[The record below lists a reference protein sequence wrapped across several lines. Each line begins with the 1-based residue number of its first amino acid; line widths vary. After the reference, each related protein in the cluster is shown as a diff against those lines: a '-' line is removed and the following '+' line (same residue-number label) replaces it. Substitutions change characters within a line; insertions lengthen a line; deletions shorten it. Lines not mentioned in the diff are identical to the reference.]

1 MIHFGPN
8 ARSTIVSKGISAG
21 SSSNSYRGL
30 VRIGP
35 SAQCAHNYSQCDSM
49 LIGDQAS
56 ANTFPYIHCQQMHSA
71 IEHEASSTCRITED
85 QLFYLQS

>member
-1 MIHFGPN
+1 
-8 ARSTIVSKGISAG
+8 
-21 SSSNSYRGL
+21 
-30 VRIGP
+30 
-35 SAQCAHNYSQCDSM
+35 M

-85 QLFYLQS
+85 QLFYLQSWGIAFEEAVSKVVSGFCQDVYNQLPMEFAAEADKLLGLRLEGSVG